1 VPPATQRIPFQA
13 IAYTFLRIAP
23 IPVKPSQ
30 FTPSLLVA
38 SVFVPWPA
46 AINWASAALQVT
58 PNPVVAK
65 TVVVVIPDHVVPSGL
80 VAMEFVPV
88 PTATQRESEEAHATA
103 RPVVVMPEDPRAVH
117 VMPSVLE
124 AKTFVPV
131 PTAT

>member
-1 VPPATQRIPFQA
+1 VN
-13 IAYTFLRIAP
+13 
-23 IPVKPSQ
+23 PSQ

-38 SVFVPWPA
+38 SVFVPEPA
-46 AINWASAALQVT
+46 AMNWARAALQFT

-80 VAMEFVPV
+80 VAMEFVPD
-88 PTATQRESEEAHATA
+88 PTATHKESEEAHATA
-103 RPVVVMPEDPRAVH
+103 RPAVVIPEDPRAVH

-124 AKTFVPV
+124 AKTLVPV